1 MRFISVALAIALAA
15 APTVALAK
23 SRKPAPAPTSAAA
36 TPKPGQLTQTDLRTC
51 MGLNGSKPE
60 QQIPACTKI
69 INSGKVKH
77 PYTADYYATRGA
89 AYLAAEQP
97 SKALED
103 TNKALSIRKGPEL
116 YLQRGMVQMALH
128 NAEGAKVDFAEV
140 IRLKPEIPTT
150 YLLRGLI
157 AYREGNFAEAIG
169 YFDNAIQRKPK
180 YAQALFARGV
190 AKKRNGDPGGDR
202 DIAAAHELSTQVDA
216 TMARFGLTL

>member
-1 MRFISVALAIALAA
+1 MRFIAMALAFALALAPA
-15 APTVALAK
+15 AALAK
-23 SRKPAPAPTSAAA
+23 SRAPTPAAG

-60 QQIPACTKI
+60 EQIPACTKI

-89 AYLAAEQP
+89 SYLATKRP
-97 SKALED
+97 DKALED
-103 TNKALSIRKGPEL
+103 TNKALSIRKAPEF
-116 YLQRGMVQMALH
+116 YMQHGMIQMALH
-128 NAEGAKVDFAEV
+128 NAEGAKADFAEV

-150 YLLRGLI
+150 YLLRGLVS
-157 AYREGNFAEAIG
+157 YREGNFPEAIT
-169 YFDNAIQRKPK
+169 YFDSAIQRKPK

-202 DIAAAHELSTQVDA
+202 DIAAAHEVSTQVDA
-216 TMARFGLTL
+216 TMARFGLTP